1 MKKTKIDWCDCTVN
15 PTIGCPNGCAYCYAR
30 KINDRF
36 HFIDDWTKPQFFPE
50 RLKEFESKKPKS
62 IFVNSMS
69 DIAEWKEEW
78 LLALYNAML
87 DNPQHRYIALT
98 KDIER
103 WSMLNDDVINSTDR
117 DCSKLSDIFFIG
129 TTVTHNEMSSG
140 YAADFINVE
149 PILEEIDEDTITGET
164 YSGNIYPIGQAL
176 IVGAETGNRKGKVVP
191 KKEWIDKLVKFAD
204 EYKIPIFMKN
214 SLKEIMGADFR
225 QDRLP
230 WMIGE

>member
-1 MKKTKIDWCDCTVN
+1 MKKTKIDWCDCAVN

-78 LLALYNAML
+78 ILALYNAML

-98 KDIER
+98 KDFER
-103 WSMLNDDVINSTDR
+103 WCMLNDDVINSTDR
-117 DCSKLSDIFFIG
+117 DCSKLFDIFFIG

-140 YAADFINVE
+140 YAADFINIE

-164 YSGNIYPIGQAL
+164 YSGDIYPLGQAL

-191 KKEWIDKLVKFAD
+191 KKEWIDKLVEFAD
-204 EYKIPIFMKN
+204 EYKIPIFMKS
-214 SLKEIMGADFR
+214 SLKEIMGAVFR

>member
-1 MKKTKIDWCDCTVN
+1 MKATKIETFNCTVN
-15 PTIGCPNGCAYCYAR
+15 PVVGCPNGCSYCYAR

-69 DIAEWKEEW
+69 DIGCWKKEWQETVFYAIAK
-78 LLALYNAML
+78 
-87 DNPQHRYIALT
+87 NPQHTYIALT
-98 KDIER
+98 KCKEVNIPYFLRQGKMQHRFFLGQTQTSGTVFGGFNER
-103 WSMLNDDVINSTDR
+103 YR
-117 DCSKLSDIFFIG
+117 DFLS
-129 TTVTHNEMSSG
+129 
-140 YAADFINVE
+140 VE
-149 PILEEIDEDTITGET
+149 PLLGELHFNMF
-164 YSGNIYPIGQAL
+164 GGIEAVI
-176 IVGAETGNRKGKVVP
+176 IGAETGNRKGKVIP
-191 KKEWIDKLVKFAD
+191 KKEWVENIVNECDAEGV
-204 EYKIPIFMKN
+204 PVFMKS